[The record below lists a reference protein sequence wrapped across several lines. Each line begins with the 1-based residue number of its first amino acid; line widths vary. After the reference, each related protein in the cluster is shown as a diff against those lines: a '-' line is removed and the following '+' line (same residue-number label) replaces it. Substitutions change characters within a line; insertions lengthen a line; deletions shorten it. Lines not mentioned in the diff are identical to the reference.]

1 MSSYSSFFLTGSDFF
16 FSGFFC
22 FGGCIVEEDC
32 PRELFVA
39 CFVGGGCFGD
49 AWEGMSSLS
58 PPELNGSGGDGSP
71 DCDEHSPGDDDVGG
85 CGDLSAGLLPHSRG
99 LLCTMCPQYDI
110 VKHIIECLF
119 HVTSRDL

>member
-58 PPELNGSGGDGSP
+58 PPELNGSGGDGEHDVMVVPIVMNTALEMMMLVDAGISQQ
-71 DCDEHSPGDDDVGG
+71 DC
-85 CGDLSAGLLPHSRG
+85 C
-99 LLCTMCPQYDI
+99 
-110 VKHIIECLF
+110 HILEDYYAKCVHNMIL
-119 HVTSRDL
+119 